1 MSNKLIASGSNK
13 DWHVEI
19 ESNNDKQFI
28 AFKSDNVWIHCELAS
43 EVKEVYDF
51 LKSDEQRLVVGTFG
65 GQFDVELEHS
75 EIGGWYLNVF
85 GPDRED
91 VMSIILRKNDIE
103 QIKKCF
109 EEINDQMVKSADTQ
123 FSKNCA

>member
-19 ESNNDKQFI
+19 ESNKDKRFI
-28 AFKSDNVWIHCELAS
+28 AFKSDVAWIRCELTS
-43 EVKEVYDF
+43 EIKEIFDF

-65 GQFDVELEHS
+65 GQFDVEFERT

-103 QIKKCF
+103 QLKKCL
-109 EEINDQMVKSADTQ
+109 EEIDGQMAKSADAQ